1 MPGQSKEVT
10 RIYQGRVTACEIE
23 GKEQPL
29 SILQE
34 HHQLYQDAVNYYLC
48 AFAAMA
54 TDSGTPMGK
63 MRERIT
69 ATADEGGVWDDFWRN
84 GEARPG
90 MKNSLARTL
99 HADPETLSFAVAAE
113 RILGRDRAPAEVLEA
128 AIDLVAKKCK
138 GDVQQPGRT

>member
-10 RIYQGRVTACEIE
+10 RIYQGRVTACEIK

-34 HHQLYQDAVNYYLC
+34 HHQLYQDAVNYYLS

-54 TDSGTPMGK
+54 TESGTPMAN

-128 AIDLVAKKCK
+128 AIDLVAK
-138 GDVQQPGRT
+138 